1 MEYQVI
7 VSAESLQD
15 LINKVNEEIGQ
26 GWTPQGGV
34 SMTSHVFT
42 DLGTKPTLIYAQAIA
57 KE

>member
-15 LINKVNEEIGQ
+15 LINKVNEEIRL
-26 GWTPQGGV
+26 GWKPQGGV

-42 DLGTKPTLIYAQAIA
+42 DLGNKPALIYVQAII